1 MGWPGRATEMR
12 SNRPRPPARRFI
24 LPLLAGTWLIVSGC
38 TIERA
43 DVRTPSG
50 EPPESDTARV
60 RSVLEGFANAFV
72 AADTAGLDTLLLEG
86 VTVFEDGRA
95 ERGWRALL
103 ESSQAHGRG
112 ARQLL
117 LSDVNIEMAGGQ
129 LALATCRYSM
139 TFARDTLH
147 AEQGLAT
154 LILERSGAGW
164 LLTHI
169 HLSSPTSSSL
179 PAGEAAGSG
188 PQ

>member
-1 MGWPGRATEMR
+1 MR
-12 SNRPRPPARRFI
+12 SSQLRALAKPFI
-24 LPLLAGTWLIVSGC
+24 LPFLLGTWIVPGC

-50 EPPESDTARV
+50 QPPESDTARV

-72 AADTAGLDTLLLEG
+72 AADTTGLDTLLLEG
-86 VTVFEDGRA
+86 VTVFDDGRA

-117 LSDVNIEMAGGQ
+117 LSDVKIEMVTAQ

-139 TFARDTLH
+139 GFAGDTLH
-147 AEQGLAT
+147 AEVGLAT
-154 LILERSGAGW
+154 LILERSAAGW
-164 LLTHI
+164 RLTHI
-169 HLSSPTSSSL
+169 HLSSRTSPSL
-179 PAGEAAGSG
+179 PAVEGAASG
-188 PQ
+188 PH